1 MDDSALSRSAD
12 DPPLALYA
20 NYCDIGHN
28 AFEFLFDFGQFL
40 PERSSVQI
48 ITRIV
53 SGPVQ
58 AKLFAR
64 LLSEAVGRYEA
75 THGAIADLA
84 EDDALEALIS
94 GLPEF
99 ERRAVRIR
107 SQPRAPATPAPHQ
120 EK

>member
-1 MDDSALSRSAD
+1 MEEGTLSRSVDEA
-12 DPPLALYA
+12 PLAVYA

-75 THGAIADLA
+75 THGPIADLA
-84 EDDALEALIS
+84 EDDALEALIAS
-94 GLPEF
+94 LPDF
-99 ERRAVRIR
+99 ERRAVRLR
-107 SQPRAPATPAPHQ
+107 SQPRATDAPATHQ